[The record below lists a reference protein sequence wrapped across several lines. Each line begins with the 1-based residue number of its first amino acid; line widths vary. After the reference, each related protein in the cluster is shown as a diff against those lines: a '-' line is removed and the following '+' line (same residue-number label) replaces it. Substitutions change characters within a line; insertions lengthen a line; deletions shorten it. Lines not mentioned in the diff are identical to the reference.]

1 MEKFS
6 ADLAQ
11 VCGCHWAVV
20 GETAEEVVSKTAA
33 HAKATHGINEVPGD
47 IGQKLHEAMRPTM

>member
-1 MEKFS
+1 MNKFS

-20 GETAEEVVSKTAA
+20 GDSEQEVVSKTAA
-33 HAKATHGINEVPGD
+33 HAKSSHGMNEVPAE
-47 IGQKLHEAMRPTM
+47 IGQKLHSAMRPTM

>member
-1 MEKFS
+1 MNGFS

-20 GETAEEVVSKTAA
+20 GNTSDEVVSKTKV
-33 HAKATHGINEVPGD
+33 HAKETHGFNEIPGELA
-47 IGQKLHEAMRPTM
+47 QKLHTAMRPTM